1 MTLTQLV
8 VLAIV
13 QGLTEFLPISS
24 SGHLALL
31 PRLFGWPDQG
41 LAFDVAVHFGTLAG
55 VVGYFRRD
63 LVRIAAAMLAARR
76 RVAASPDAK
85 LGWMI
90 GLATVPVAIAGVLG
104 HDAIETH
111 LRSPAVIA
119 AATAGFGALLW
130 LADALGRKTRG
141 VDELGW
147 SGALLIGLSQ
157 VLALIPGTSR
167 SGITMTA
174 GLLLGQ
180 TRQSAARFSFLTS
193 IPVIVAAAGLET
205 VNLLQAD
212 TRVAAADMLLAG
224 ALAAVVAY
232 LTVGFFLRFVQRIG
246 MAPFAVYR
254 LLLAAVIWYALV

>member
-31 PRLFGWPDQG
+31 PSLTGWPDQG

-63 LVRIAAAMLAARR
+63 LLRIAAAMLGARR
-76 RVAASPDAK
+76 GAAASPDAR

-90 GLATVPVAIAGVLG
+90 GLATVPVAIVGVLG
-104 HDAIETH
+104 HDAIEAH

-130 LADALGRKTRG
+130 AADALGRKTRG

-147 SGALLIGLSQ
+147 SGALAIGMAQ

-180 TRQSAARFSFLTS
+180 TRQAAARFSFLTS
-193 IPVIVAAAGLET
+193 IPVIVAAAGYET
-205 VNLLQAD
+205 ANLLQAD
-212 TRVAAADMLLAG
+212 VRVAAADMVLAG
-224 ALAAVVAY
+224 GLAGVVAY